1 MSRSR
6 LNELLLTSLFIALV
20 TLATMVLKIPMFATS
35 GYINLGDSMIFVG
48 SLLLG
53 SRLGLLAGGFGSALA
68 DVLLGYAHW
77 APFTLVIKGLE
88 GFLVGCFAH
97 KGFISGRPNL
107 PLTVFWLALGGA
119 VMVGGYFAT
128 EVILYGYAAA
138 LSEVVGNLFQG
149 AGSVIISLPLA
160 LALKRANVIKNK

>member
-1 MSRSR
+1 MRR
-6 LNELLLTSLFIALV
+6 TKLNELLLTSLFIALV
-20 TLATMVLKIPMFATS
+20 TMATMVFKIPTFATS

-48 SLLLG
+48 ALLLG

-88 GFLVGCFAH
+88 GLLVGYFAH
-97 KGFISGRPNL
+97 KGFLSERPNL
-107 PLTVFWLALGGA
+107 PLVVFWLVLGGA

-128 EVILYGYAAA
+128 EVVLYGYVAA
-138 LSEVVGNLFQG
+138 LAEVGGNIFQA

-160 LALKRANVIKNK
+160 LALKRANVIKYK